1 MLDFEGKTVVLTG
14 AAGGICALAAE
25 MFKNLG
31 ARVVKLD
38 YRFSKEKKYKG
49 GAIEELFIDVTDRG
63 NVFDVLDQVATTAG
77 GIDVVVN
84 GAGILRSKPFVDI
97 TEEEWDAMINV
108 NLRGAFFVCQA
119 ALPVMM
125 EQKSGV
131 FVNIASISGQVGG
144 VMAAADYSASK
155 AGIICLTKSL
165 AKTGAQWGIRANSIA
180 PGAIDTPMLDVYRKY
195 WGSDALEK
203 EIGNCPMKRL
213 GRPEEVASV
222 IVFLASE
229 MASFITG
236 TCIDVNGGT
245 RLN

>member
-1 MLDFEGKTVVLTG
+1 MLNFEGRTVVLTG
-14 AAGGICALAAE
+14 AAGGICALAAG
-25 MFKNLG
+25 MFSDLG
-31 ARVVKLD
+31 ARVAKLD
-38 YRFSKEKKYKG
+38 YRFPKENKYKG
-49 GAIEELFIDVTDRG
+49 GSMEELFIDVTDRN
-63 NVFDVLDQVATTAG
+63 NVFDVLNQVSTGSG

-97 TEEEWDAMINV
+97 TEQEWDAMINV

-125 EQKSGV
+125 EQKRGV

-165 AKTGAQWGIRANSIA
+165 AKTGAPWGIRANSVA

-203 EIGNCPMKRL
+203 EISNCPMKRL

-222 IVFLASE
+222 IIFLASE